1 MTFPL
6 RYCFTQLLLAAFHS
20 ANKRPLKT
28 LIKNTSGLLVTI
40 KTRTI
45 KINKQTKTK
54 RKSNIKNLFF
64 VSYFLFPPPPFD
76 KLSARGS
83 SDVTV
88 GDVGQ
93 LWTSLGLERQ
103 RLDDLLELV
112 SIATATGETTTF
124 PGESDEPKEELE
136 ANKETRFDPATVVD
150 WNKLLALAAGQ
161 LGDVNKSFFFLL

>member
-1 MTFPL
+1 MTGNK
-6 RYCFTQLLLAAFHS
+6 TTEKNVQQLSDFLSFFF
-20 ANKRPLKT
+20 LKY
-28 LIKNTSGLLVTI
+28 
-40 KTRTI
+40 
-45 KINKQTKTK
+45 KTK
-54 RKSNIKNLFF
+54 KIKKIILLF
-64 VSYFLFPPPPFD
+64 FD

-112 SIATATGETTTF
+112 SIATTPTTTGET
-124 PGESDEPKEELE
+124 DETKEDDPE
-136 ANKETRFDPATVVD
+136 AAKEPRYDPATVVD

-161 LGDVNKSFFFLL
+161 LGDVNKFFFLFS